1 VKRYLILA
9 PAGLLAAALFAA
21 CGDGPDPDPTPTTTP
36 TTARSAATTAPTR
49 AVPTL
54 APGDPIVL
62 ENATTTPS
70 GLQYVDDVVGEGAAP
85 AGKSDLVTVH
95 YTGKFAANG
104 QTFDSSV
111 GGQPV
116 QFALNGVIPG
126 FSEAI
131 QSMKEGGKRTAF
143 IPSKLGYGPSGFPPV
158 IPPDADL
165 VFEIEL
171 IKVGR

>member
-1 VKRYLILA
+1 M
-9 PAGLLAAALFAA
+9 
-21 CGDGPDPDPTPTTTP
+21 
-36 TTARSAATTAPTR
+36 
-49 AVPTL
+49 
-54 APGDPIVL
+54 L

-70 GLQYVDDVVGEGAAP
+70 GLQYVDETVGEGAAP
-85 AGKSDLVTVH
+85 AAATDLVTVH

-111 GGQPV
+111 GKQPA

-126 FSEAI
+126 FAEAI
-131 QSMKEGGKRTAF
+131 LSMKEGGKRTAF
-143 IPSKLGYGPSGFPPV
+143 IPSNLGYGPNGYPPV
-158 IPPDADL
+158 IPPNADL